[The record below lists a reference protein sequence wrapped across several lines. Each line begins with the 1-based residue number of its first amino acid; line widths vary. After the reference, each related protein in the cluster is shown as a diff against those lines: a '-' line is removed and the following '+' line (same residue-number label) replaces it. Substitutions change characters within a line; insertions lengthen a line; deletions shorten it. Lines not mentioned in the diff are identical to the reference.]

1 MAGPDDNIGD
11 AVKRPET
18 RGDWHAVHVAYPC
31 GRKGDAGRPYGQ
43 GLRDEFR
50 LSAYTAALKKAG
62 ALVSGDRLKPSTS
75 ARIVKVRG
83 NRTEVLD
90 GPFADVKEQFGGYY
104 VIEAG
109 NLEAAVAWAE
119 KCPGAGIGAIEVRP
133 VWDAT
138 MPPQ

>member
-1 MAGPDDNIGD
+1 MQYMLLIHADEKAMP
-11 AVKRPET
+11 AVPTDK
-18 RGDWHAVHVAYPC
+18 AYEMSS
-31 GRKGDAGRPYGQ
+31 AYA
-43 GLRDEFR
+43 
-50 LSAYTAALKKAG
+50 AYTAALQKAG

-83 NRTEVLD
+83 KRTEVLD

-119 KCPGAGIGAIEVRP
+119 KCPGAGLGAIEVRP
-133 VWDAT
+133 VWDSNVPA
-138 MPPQ
+138 Q